1 MAIAATSQVLY
12 DNTRNCV
19 MQFTGIADG
28 NDVENNVVKVDAS
41 ELTPVPQSLKITEI
55 TYDVNGGIVQLSWA
69 ADNPVPFVSL
79 MGHHTFD
86 YGEINGMVN
95 TGGDSANGDILLSTL
110 GFEAGSSYSVL
121 LKMVKKFA

>member
-69 ADNPVPFVSL
+69 ADNPVPFVNL
-79 MGHHTFD
+79 MGHHTID
-86 YGEINGMVN
+86 YAEINGMVN
-95 TGGDSANGDILLSTL
+95 AGGDSANGDILLSTL